1 MKTKNTKKVRAD
13 YKRVFLKKGTCS
25 RTLFYILN
33 RESGYLKEN
42 EERASD
48 PLAGGLMQTGHQCG
62 MLWGTALAL
71 GAEAFRRHDNRD
83 QAIGAAIMATRH
95 LAEAFARTAKSVN
108 CRDIIGCDFTS
119 KSGLWKALL
128 LGRFVRCFRL
138 VDKWA
143 PEAIRSA
150 TKEFSRTHAGQS
162 PPPISCASE
171 VAKKMG
177 ASDEEMV
184 MVAGFAGGIGLSGNG
199 CGALAAA
206 AWMTVLGS
214 VRKNDWKYSLSDP
227 VTGEILKK
235 FHAAAGSEMECHK
248 ITGKRFANIDEHSEF
263 IKNGGCKDLINILA
277 RSQSFARD
285 GNQWKSSN

>member
-1 MKTKNTKKVRAD
+1 MNAVKNDA
-13 YKRVFLKKGTCS
+13 KRVFLKKGTCS
-25 RTLFYILN
+25 HTLFYILN

-83 QAIGAAIMATRH
+83 QAIGAAITATRH

-150 TKEFSRTHAGQS
+150 TEEFSRAHAGQS

-206 AWMTVLGS
+206 AWMTVLDL
-214 VRKNDWKYSLSDP
+214 VRKNNWKYSLSDP
-227 VTGEILKK
+227 VAGKIIKK
-235 FHAAAGSEMECHK
+235 FHEAAGSEMECHK
-248 ITGKRFANIDEHSEF
+248 IAGKRFKTINEHAEF
-263 IKNGGCKDLINILA
+263 IKNGGCDKLIQALA
-277 RSQSFARD
+277 RPTVLSMESI
-285 GNQWKSSN
+285 